1 MVQRNITPE
10 NINKI
15 MQSMLNDPKSMQ
27 IWAEIIIGNQDDTST
42 RLNFTAKELH
52 SRLDIGKSVLYTRL
66 NNLVQKGVIET
77 QLIVKDTK
85 KKKRV
90 PEQTYKINT
99 HFNKLYNDLISDHAN
114 QIQHIRDYRLFHLY
128 VINSILMRE
137 IRILSEQTNEEVAK
151 SVNPDHYYGK
161 MGTLSE
167 EEHDFMQNELFK
179 IHKALSDQFKK
190 AEINENKKEEEDYLS
205 FKKEYFYY
213 SGFLKIK

>member
-27 IWAEIIIGNQDDTST
+27 IWAEIIIGNQDDTAT

-52 SRLDIGKSVLYTRL
+52 NRLDIGKSVLYTRL

-99 HFNKLYNDLISDHAN
+99 

-179 IHKALSDQFKK
+179 IHKALNDQFKK
-190 AEINENKKEEEDYLS
+190 AEINENKQEEEDYLS
-205 FKKEYFYY
+205 FEKEYFYY